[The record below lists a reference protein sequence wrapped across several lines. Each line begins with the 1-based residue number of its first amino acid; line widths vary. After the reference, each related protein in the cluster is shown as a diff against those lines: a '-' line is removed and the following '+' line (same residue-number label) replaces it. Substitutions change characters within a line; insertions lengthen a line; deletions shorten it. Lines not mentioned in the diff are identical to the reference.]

1 MLDARVK
8 VTGRLQ
14 MVGDLAGADVGPG
27 LLHARLLTSTE
38 PHALIRVDTAQARQT
53 PGVAAVF
60 SGVELEAALGR
71 PARFG
76 PILRDQ
82 PPLAVD
88 RVRYAGE
95 PIAVALAADPDA
107 ADAALTRVRTTY
119 RPLPVVTEARTAMAA
134 TADAVLH
141 PRDAA
146 ASEAFPDLRLRRRPG
161 SNLVNHFVIRSGDAD
176 AAMARAEHV
185 FVDRFTTP
193 AMHHAALETHVAVAV
208 PSAERMV
215 VWATSQTPYK
225 LRVQLAEM
233 LGVALDR
240 VQVRVLHLGGA
251 FGSKCYAK
259 IEPLA
264 ACLARITDRPV
275 RVCLDRTQ
283 AFTTVTRHATESL
296 LVTGVR
302 GDGRIT
308 ARRVT
313 AWFDAGAYADISP
326 RVIKNGAYGYGGPYD
341 VADMSVDV
349 YAVYTNRPPAGAFR
363 GYASPQ
369 AAFAYEAQMEL
380 IARRLGLDPVA
391 LRRRNLLRDGSRNVT
406 GELMTDCHYDEL
418 LDAAIRGPGPDGG
431 GAERNGPDG
440 SGPDGS
446 GARRA
451 RGRGV
456 AVTVKGTNT
465 PSVSQAAVALN
476 RDGSVHVLTSTVEM
490 GQGAHLALARLA
502 AEALG
507 IDAALVSVSLPDTD
521 VTPYD
526 QQTSSS
532 RSTIAM
538 GAAVQ
543 DACRALL
550 DRLADL
556 AAEHCGVPRQAAR
569 AGDGEVRAGAARF
582 GYGELVTAVR
592 AGQLRCEGSYASVGS
607 LDHDTGQ
614 GVASSRWHQ
623 ATGTAEVEVDL
634 DTGQVRVLSYHAAV
648 WAGRVVNPVEA
659 QMQVEGAVLLG
670 LGSVLGEELRL
681 ADGRQVT
688 RDLLDYRLPALTDT
702 PRITVELLGR
712 PTDPIYGLGETA
724 VPPVAPAVAAAVADA
739 TGVVVTDLPLRPERV
754 LAALRTPAAD
764 QAPAAHPI
772 RAGDQVRTAVAAAG
786 RAVRRIPGTE
796 EAP

>member
-275 RVCLDRTQ
+275 RVCLDRAQ

-369 AAFAYEAQMEL
+369 A
-380 IARRLGLDPVA
+380 
-391 LRRRNLLRDGSRNVT
+391 
-406 GELMTDCHYDEL
+406 
-418 LDAAIRGPGPDGG
+418 
-431 GAERNGPDG
+431 
-440 SGPDGS
+440 
-446 GARRA
+446 
-451 RGRGV
+451 
-456 AVTVKGTNT
+456 
-465 PSVSQAAVALN
+465 
-476 RDGSVHVLTSTVEM
+476 
-490 GQGAHLALARLA
+490 
-502 AEALG
+502 
-507 IDAALVSVSLPDTD
+507 
-521 VTPYD
+521 
-526 QQTSSS
+526 
-532 RSTIAM
+532 
-538 GAAVQ
+538 
-543 DACRALL
+543 
-550 DRLADL
+550 
-556 AAEHCGVPRQAAR
+556 
-569 AGDGEVRAGAARF
+569 
-582 GYGELVTAVR
+582 
-592 AGQLRCEGSYASVGS
+592 
-607 LDHDTGQ
+607 
-614 GVASSRWHQ
+614 
-623 ATGTAEVEVDL
+623 
-634 DTGQVRVLSYHAAV
+634 
-648 WAGRVVNPVEA
+648 
-659 QMQVEGAVLLG
+659 
-670 LGSVLGEELRL
+670 
-681 ADGRQVT
+681 
-688 RDLLDYRLPALTDT
+688 
-702 PRITVELLGR
+702 
-712 PTDPIYGLGETA
+712 
-724 VPPVAPAVAAAVADA
+724 
-739 TGVVVTDLPLRPERV
+739 
-754 LAALRTPAAD
+754 
-764 QAPAAHPI
+764 
-772 RAGDQVRTAVAAAG
+772 
-786 RAVRRIPGTE
+786 
-796 EAP
+796 